1 VDVGFYGKLPSHGDF
16 LRRRA
21 SDGFLSVWDPWLQ
34 QCLAASREA
43 LGDRWL
49 DFYLTSPA
57 WRFVA
62 APGACGGTGLLGLVV
77 PSVDRV
83 GRYFPLT
90 LVAELPPHLGPLS
103 AATASQDFFD
113 RAEGL
118 IVETLDADVIDFER
132 FDQLVVQLAD
142 HLVTLTVPRD
152 VQVQPEAAAVLTAT
166 APRWHVALG
175 GGRQLPGV
183 FEQLLGAT
191 LEQLYEPLT
200 LWWTEGSTA
209 VEPTCLI
216 VKGLPPPSSFAALL
230 SGEWT
235 EHRWPSAEVR
245 VSRERTT
252 EVTARADE
260 HRLTYRSAAASS
272 VGRVRRINQDCFI
285 EHPQSGLWAVADGV
299 GGHRDGDAA
308 SRMVCD
314 AFADFLQTG
323 SFDDTIVAIAE
334 RMDAVNALLVR
345 TAAASLLGD
354 ASSSTVVVLLVR
366 GSRCAVLW
374 AGDSRAYR
382 WRDGRLIQLTR
393 DHSVDQAGSASHA
406 ITRAVGAQRQLEL
419 EVRRDEVR
427 PGDRFLLC
435 SDGLTR
441 VLPDAR
447 IGAALDGADPA
458 AAVQVLIQA
467 TLEGG
472 APDNVTAL
480 IVEAAIEAAAK
491 AP

>member
-1 VDVGFYGKLPSHGDF
+1 
-16 LRRRA
+16 
-21 SDGFLSVWDPWLQ
+21 
-34 QCLAASREA
+34 
-43 LGDRWL
+43 
-49 DFYLTSPA
+49 
-57 WRFVA
+57 
-62 APGACGGTGLLGLVV
+62 
-77 PSVDRV
+77 
-83 GRYFPLT
+83 
-90 LVAELPPHLGPLS
+90 
-103 AATASQDFFD
+103 
-113 RAEGL
+113 
-118 IVETLDADVIDFER
+118 
-132 FDQLVVQLAD
+132 
-142 HLVTLTVPRD
+142 
-152 VQVQPEAAAVLTAT
+152 
-166 APRWHVALG
+166 
-175 GGRQLPGV
+175 V

-393 DHSVDQAGSASHA
+393 DHSVDQAGGASHA

>member
-1 VDVGFYGKLPSHGDF
+1 MEVGFYGKLPSHGDF

-21 SDGFLSVWDPWLQ
+21 SDNFLSVWDPWLQ
-34 QCLAASREA
+34 QCLAASRES

-62 APGACGGTGLLGLVV
+62 APGACGDVGLLGLVV

-90 LVAELPPHLGPLS
+90 LIAELPPHLGPLS
-103 AATASQDFFD
+103 AATASEDFFD
-113 RAEGL
+113 RAERL
-118 IVETLDADVIDFER
+118 IVETLDADVVDFER

-142 HLVTLTVPRD
+142 HLVPLTVPRD
-152 VQVQPEAAAVLTAT
+152 VHVQPEAAAVLTAT
-166 APRWHVALG
+166 ASRWHVALG
-175 GGRQLPGV
+175 GGQHLPGV
-183 FEQLLGAT
+183 FEQLLGVA
-191 LEQLYEPLT
+191 LEQIYDPLT
-200 LWWTEGSTA
+200 LWWTQGSA
-209 VEPTCLI
+209 VVEPSCLI

-230 SGEWT
+230 SGDWT
-235 EHRWPSAEVR
+235 EHRWPSADVR

-252 EVTARADE
+252 EVAARADE
-260 HRLTYRSAAASS
+260 NRLAYRSAAASS
-272 VGRVRRINQDCFI
+272 AGRVRRINQDCFI

-323 SFDDTIVAIAE
+323 SFDDTIQAVGD
-334 RMDAVNALLVR
+334 RMGEVNTQLVR
-345 TAAASLLGD
+345 STAASLRGD

-382 WRDGRLIQLTR
+382 WRDGRFIQLTR
-393 DHSVDQAGSASHA
+393 DHSVDQSGGESHA

-419 EVRRDEVR
+419 DVLRDEVR

-441 VLPDAR
+441 VLTDAR
-447 IGAALDGADPA
+447 LGAALDGQDPT
-458 AAVQVLIQA
+458 AAVQLLIQA

-480 IVEAAIEAAAK
+480 IVEATVEAAAK
-491 AP
+491 ES